1 MRRHD
6 SLGKMSL
13 LNSAKQPQDQYL
25 DNKQEQN

>member
-1 MRRHD
+1 MRQHN

-13 LNSAKQPQDQYL
+13 LNSAKQLQDQYL